1 MDHGLPDSADQIP
14 PPAARVPG
22 WFLYLVAGL
31 LRVTLFPEWNTRPEG
46 PGVVTFIYS
55 RRKILYKS
63 TGPERPCTIPLNK
76 PCQSQYT
83 PLFQGGDGLQGKA
96 VPHTL

>member
-46 PGVVTFIYS
+46 REWY
-55 RRKILYKS
+55 LY
-63 TGPERPCTIPLNK
+63 
-76 PCQSQYT
+76 
-83 PLFQGGDGLQGKA
+83 LFKKEGT
-96 VPHTL
+96 V